1 MDTTRKDQIYTLPS
15 TSLNF
20 GGRVF
25 IPQQPIT
32 PEPQDRSIKSY
43 LGTPIYSSLDFKAVT
58 DSDDV
63 NLPSDVREIT
73 QEDLQLTEILMTV
86 QQSKNIVKTA
96 LNGRPGT
103 VKEYIS
109 DGDYAITV
117 EGMIVGEVPN
127 VFPEDAVK
135 RLTTFL
141 DLPQSLEVGSRLLT
155 LFGITKIVVNDYNFF
170 EIEGTRNQVAFRL
183 MMWSDTDFKIEPT
196 ENAVT

>member
-15 TSLNF
+15 TSLSF